1 FIGKVDVSFVIIL
14 FASIITIFSSLN
26 NVLGIQFL
34 IPTDNVKILRSI
46 NVMAGIIVVSLSWL
60 LISRFDILGGV
71 LLNLIG
77 EFLVFSM
84 LAFIA
89 HRKWGARV

>member
-1 FIGKVDVSFVIIL
+1 MINKFNRS
-14 FASIITIFSSLN
+14 
-26 NVLGIQFL
+26 VLG
-34 IPTDNVKILRSI
+34 VWAVRKILRSI

>member
-1 FIGKVDVSFVIIL
+1 
-14 FASIITIFSSLN
+14 
-26 NVLGIQFL
+26 
-34 IPTDNVKILRSI
+34 LRSI
-46 NVMAGIIVVSLSWL
+46 NVIAGIIVVSLSWL